1 MPHHVILALTA
12 SLFLLFGAFSKR
24 FENGMFTAPMF
35 CVLVGLVAGPL
46 GLGLVELQL
55 DNEVLTIIGEV
66 ALAVIL
72 FTDASGIALSRL
84 RQTWSLPARLLGIGL
99 PLTILLGMLAAIP
112 FFPEIPL
119 VWLAVMACILAPTD
133 AALGI
138 AIVQS
143 PLVPE
148 RVRDTLN
155 VESGLNDGI
164 ALPPIL
170 ALFVLAA
177 VQGGRPAETQGWLLA
192 MLQELALGAL
202 VGAAIGQLGG
212 RLLDAAWRRGWMEET
227 FARLVSPGLAI
238 LAFSSANLMNLNG
251 FVAAYLAGLMLGV
264 QAEGFRE
271 KLRAFGEADGAQ
283 FALFVFL
290 LFGLSFLPVAVP
302 HWDAR
307 MLVYALLSLTL
318 VRLLPVA
325 LSLAGAGLDGVTVAF
340 IGWSGPRGIASVLY
354 LTLVIDRFG
363 LQGHET
369 IFATIVLTVFLS
381 IFLHGMSAAPL
392 ARAYGGYIQGR
403 MPARVGKKS
412 KYAR

>member
-1 MPHHVILALTA
+1 MPHHAILALTA
-12 SLFLLFGAFSKR
+12 ALFLLFGAFSRR

-35 CVLVGLVAGPL
+35 CVLVGLAVGPL
-46 GLGLVELQL
+46 GLGLVDLQL
-55 DNEVLTIIGEV
+55 DNEILTIIGEV

-72 FTDASGIALSRL
+72 FTDASGIVLSRL
-84 RQTWSLPARLLGIGL
+84 RQAWSLPARLLGIGL
-99 PLTILLGMLAAIP
+99 PLTMLLGMLAAIP

-119 VWLAVMACILAPTD
+119 VWLAIMACILAPTD
-133 AALGI
+133 AALGV

-143 PLVPE
+143 PLVPQ

-170 ALFVLAA
+170 ALFALAA
-177 VQGGRPAETQGWLLA
+177 AQSGGPAENQGWLLA

-212 RLLDAAWRRGWMEET
+212 RLLDTAWRRGWMEET

-238 LAFSSANLMNLNG
+238 LAFSSANLMHLNG
-251 FVAAYLAGLMLGV
+251 FVAAYLTGLTLGV
-264 QAEGFRE
+264 RQEAFRE

-283 FALFVFL
+283 FSLFVFL
-290 LFGLSFLPVAVP
+290 LFGLSFLPVAIP
-302 HWDAR
+302 YWNGPI
-307 MLVYALLSLTL
+307 LLYALLSLTL

-325 LSLAGAGLDGVTVAF
+325 LSLAGAGLNSVTIAF

-354 LTLVIDRFG
+354 LALMVDRFG
-363 LQGHET
+363 LPGHET

-403 MPARVGKKS
+403 QPTA
-412 KYAR
+412 